1 MVLKTMKWRELAIYF
16 YIQMLFKDQKEVDYY
31 DLLYTINMMAGK
43 KNSRRIIRRLL
54 KEGLIEKNNNK
65 YRIIDN
71 NDFLSRKVLPYIATR
86 IKRRL
91 RNIDPDVEVSI
102 SNSSI
107 VIHCKRIEC
116 KETIEKYLKLIPNL
130 RPHIFL
136 QEFSP

>member
-1 MVLKTMKWRELAIYF
+1 M
-16 YIQMLFKDQKEVDYY
+16 DYY
-31 DLLYTINMMAGK
+31 DLLYTINIIASK

-71 NDFLSRKVLPYIATR
+71 DVFLNKKVLPYIATR
-86 IKRRL
+86 IKKRL

-102 SNSSI
+102 NNLSI
-107 VIHCKRIEC
+107 VIHCKHIKC
-116 KETIEKYLKLIPNL
+116 KETIEKYLKLIPNI

-136 QEFSP
+136 QESSP